1 MQGDPIVALAETH
14 DGFLWVSSFRGH
26 LAAIKILNSEN
37 ARETDSVPRL
47 VREVSL
53 PAQAVFKLFA
63 DSHDGLW
70 IGTLEGLFVSEGTA
84 MGRNFHRWSDPALGT
99 EGVPDIAEDS
109 SGLLVARTRND
120 VLVGDGSSWRHL
132 NVNVPGYL
140 LSFGYADL
148 AIAPDGSIW
157 TNGSDPGLL
166 RLELQSAKPGAAN
179 LKRAAILSGMPPHS
193 GPVSSILLDQRN
205 RMWVG
210 HGGGVELF
218 DGARWKSFTKDDG
231 LIWNDSINKALWA
244 DADGG
249 AWIGTSGGLAHLLPT
264 ASDDRRQPVQ
274 LVVASIRFGNHSFA
288 PAQRLSFDWRASPLV
303 INLAALTF
311 RNENAISVKYQ
322 LSGIDQDW
330 MESPTREVR
339 YPKLPPGEY
348 TFEATAMNR
357 QTGGA
362 SAPLKIV
369 FDIVPPWWQT
379 RIFYACSGLILLAVG
394 VGLWHLR
401 VRQLIARHQH
411 LEAIIAERTKELERK
426 RVEAEQA
433 NRAKSDFLA
442 TMSHEIRT
450 PLNGV
455 IGMTSLLLDT
465 KLTSS
470 QHEYVETI
478 ISSGDALLTVIN
490 DVLDFSKIEAG
501 KIELEQVAFDL
512 RELVEETVEMVA
524 VLSRR
529 KQLELAAWLED
540 DDDVPLIG
548 DPNRLRQILLNFLSN
563 AIKFTERGSVSVRV
577 RKSGISSGT
586 LLLHCAVIDS
596 GIGISPE
603 AQARLFQSFTQADSS
618 STRKYGGTGLGLAI
632 SKRLA
637 EMMGGEVG
645 LESEP
650 GKGST
655 FWFTAKLLVSDNPVA
670 PEPAFPALAG
680 KRVLLLDNDPVS
692 RQILEQHLRYCGM
705 SIAQQPNEPGIDLIL
720 LSTDNPQL
728 EAVGSRIPILVLT
741 SRRESADVQSP
752 DRQSVYHLLKP
763 IRRTRLLEFMAQALG
778 ITNENKEPLSAS
790 LTQTPLEPKRGRVLL
805 VEDNLVN
812 QRVAQVMLERL
823 GFAVQQCFPIER

>member
-1 MQGDPIVALAETH
+1 
-14 DGFLWVSSFRGH
+14 
-26 LAAIKILNSEN
+26 
-37 ARETDSVPRL
+37 
-47 VREVSL
+47 
-53 PAQAVFKLFA
+53 
-63 DSHDGLW
+63 
-70 IGTLEGLFVSEGTA
+70 
-84 MGRNFHRWSDPALGT
+84 
-99 EGVPDIAEDS
+99 
-109 SGLLVARTRND
+109 
-120 VLVGDGSSWRHL
+120 
-132 NVNVPGYL
+132 
-140 LSFGYADL
+140 
-148 AIAPDGSIW
+148 
-157 TNGSDPGLL
+157 
-166 RLELQSAKPGAAN
+166 
-179 LKRAAILSGMPPHS
+179 
-193 GPVSSILLDQRN
+193 
-205 RMWVG
+205 MWVG
-210 HGGGVELF
+210 HGGGVDLF
-218 DGARWKSFTKDDG
+218 DGNGWKAFTKDDG

-249 AWIGTSGGLAHLLPT
+249 VWIGTSGGLAHLLPS
-264 ASDDRRQPVQ
+264 ASADRRQPVQ
-274 LVVASIRFGNHSFA
+274 LVVASIRLGDHSFA
-288 PAQRLSFDWRASPLV
+288 PAQRLSFDWRANPRV

-330 MESPTREVR
+330 VESPTREVR

-379 RIFYACSGLILLAVG
+379 KIFYACSGLILLAVG
-394 VGLWHLR
+394 VGLWRLR

-411 LEAIIAERTKELERK
+411 LEAIIVERTKELEHK

-455 IGMTSLLLDT
+455 IGMTPLLLDT

-490 DVLDFSKIEAG
+490 DVLDFPKIEPG
-501 KIELEQVAFDL
+501 KIELEHVAFDL
-512 RELVEETVEMVA
+512 REVVEETVEMVA

-577 RKSGISSGT
+577 RKTRISPGAF
-586 LLLHCAVIDS
+586 LLRCAVVDS
-596 GIGISPE
+596 GIGISLE

-618 STRKYGGTGLGLAI
+618 ATRKYGGTGLGLAI

-655 FWFTAKLLVSDNPVA
+655 SWFTANLLVSDNPL
-670 PEPAFPALAG
+670 PPGPAFPALAG
-680 KRVLLLDNDPVS
+680 KRVLLLDNDPLS

-705 SIAQQPNEPGIDLIL
+705 SIAQQPNEPRIDLIL

-790 LTQTPLEPKRGRVLL
+790 LTQTPLEPNRGRVLL

-823 GFAVQQCFPIER
+823 GFAVQLASNGLEAIESVRQNRYDLILMDCQMPEMDGFAATQEIRRLEHAGHTPIIALTASVFQEERNRCVAAGMDDYLPKPVRREALAEKLSFWLTQKAALR